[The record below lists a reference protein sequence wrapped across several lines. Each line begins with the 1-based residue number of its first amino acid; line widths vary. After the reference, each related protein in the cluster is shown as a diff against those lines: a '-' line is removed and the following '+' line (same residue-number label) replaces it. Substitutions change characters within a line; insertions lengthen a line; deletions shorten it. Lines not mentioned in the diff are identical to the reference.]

1 MKGWL
6 SCFWGTLSFLTRYP
20 VPRMFLEGENGPM
33 LCPIIF
39 PVAGIL
45 VGLPPAAASVL
56 TSHLPDFLGAL
67 IVVLV
72 WSSVTGGIHWDGW
85 ADSIE
90 TAMSGVSLQDKE
102 RIRKDPRLGTFGVLA
117 LVIGV
122 LFKVFAVSA
131 YRFHPVDYVTVALWS
146 RGILPLFLFLLRR
159 ILPETPFS
167 QGLGGGLSSHL
178 GIGSVTAASLVTA
191 ALTLWTG
198 GPGGVLV
205 LFAGL
210 VLLLIPARWILTRQD
225 SLSGDFM
232 GFCVELLEISSLI
245 FLGEMA
251 LRRSEGALLT
261 L

>member
-1 MKGWL
+1 
-6 SCFWGTLSFLTRYP
+6 
-20 VPRMFLEGENGPM
+20 MFLEGENGPM
-33 LCPIIF
+33 LCPTIF

-45 VGLPPAAASVL
+45 VGLGPAAASVL
-56 TSHLPDFLGAL
+56 TSHLPDMLDAL

-72 WSSVTGGIHWDGW
+72 WSIITGGIHWDGW

-90 TAMSGVSLQDKE
+90 TALSGVSPHDKE
-102 RIRKDPRLGTFGVLA
+102 RIRKDPHLGTFGVLA

-122 LFKVFAVSA
+122 LFKVVAVSA
-131 YRFHPVDYVTVALWS
+131 YRFQPVDYVTVALWS
-146 RGILPLFLFLLRR
+146 RGILPLFLILLRR
-159 ILPETPFS
+159 ILPEIPFS
-167 QGLGGGLSSHL
+167 QGLGGGMASHL
-178 GIGSVTAASLVTA
+178 GFGSVATASLVTA
-191 ALTLWTG
+191 TLIFWTKG
-198 GPGGVLV
+198 TGGVLV

-251 LRRSEGALLT
+251 LRRSEGSILT

>member
-1 MKGWL
+1 
-6 SCFWGTLSFLTRYP
+6 
-20 VPRMFLEGENGPM
+20 MFLEVENGPM
-33 LCPIIF
+33 LCSTIF

-45 VGLPPAAASVL
+45 VGLGPAVASVL
-56 TSHLPDFLGAL
+56 MSHLPDFLGAL

-90 TAMSGVSLQDKE
+90 TALSGVSRQDKE
-102 RIRKDPRLGTFGVLA
+102 RIRKDPHLGTFGVLA

-122 LFKVFAVSA
+122 LFKVFAVSE
-131 YRFHPVDYVTVALWS
+131 YRFQPVDYVTVALWS
-146 RGILPLFLFLLRR
+146 RGILPLFLTLLHR
-159 ILPETPFS
+159 ILPEIPFS
-167 QGLGGGLSSHL
+167 KGLGGGLAPHL
-178 GIGSVTAASLVTA
+178 GLGSVTISSLVTVI
-191 ALTLWTG
+191 LIFWTG
-198 GPGGVLV
+198 GTGGVLV

-251 LRRSEGALLT
+251 LRRSEGSIPAL
-261 L
+261 

>member
-1 MKGWL
+1 
-6 SCFWGTLSFLTRYP
+6 
-20 VPRMFLEGENGPM
+20 M

-45 VGLPPAAASVL
+45 VGLAPAAASVL

-90 TAMSGVSLQDKE
+90 TAMSGVSLMDKE

>member
-1 MKGWL
+1 M

-20 VPRMFLEGENGPM
+20 VPRMFLAEEKGPM
-33 LCPIIF
+33 LCPTIF

-45 VGLPPAAASVL
+45 VGMGPATASVL
-56 TSHLPDFLGAL
+56 TSHLPDLLDAL

-72 WSSVTGGIHWDGW
+72 WSIVTGGVHWDGW

-90 TAMSGVSLQDKE
+90 TALSGVAPQEKE
-102 RIRKDPRLGTFGVLA
+102 RIRKDPHLGTFGVLA

-122 LFKVFAVSA
+122 LFKVVAVSA
-131 YRFHPVDYVTVALWS
+131 YRFQPVDYVTVALWS
-146 RGILPLFLFLLRR
+146 RGILPLFLILLRR
-159 ILPETPFS
+159 ILPEIPFS
-167 QGLGGGLSSHL
+167 QGLGGGMASHL
-178 GIGSVTAASLVTA
+178 GFGSVATASLVTA
-191 ALTLWTG
+191 TLIFWTKG
-198 GPGGVLV
+198 TGGVLV

-251 LRRSEGALLT
+251 LRRSEGSILT